1 MKNKRN
7 NDFHQFRVKIL
18 LRIIAMPRIAAAI
31 IYITYSFLPRGNFA
45 NLMMSLLQNIGG
57 MNYDRALE
65 LYSRL
70 FRSHMDT
77 IILVSILFVFIGLLY
92 IFLHWFT
99 RYFEESRKGMDAI
112 LQNTTGEISLS
123 PELIA

>member
-18 LRIIAMPRIAAAI
+18 LRIIAMLGIAAAI
-31 IYITYSFLPRGNFA
+31 IYITYSFLLRGNFA

-57 MNYDRALE
+57 MDYDRALE
-65 LYSRL
+65 LYSRV

-77 IILVSILFVFIGLLY
+77 IILLSILFACSTFFCIGLQDTL
-92 IFLHWFT
+92 
-99 RYFEESRKGMDAI
+99 RKSAREWMPCSKIPQGKFRCPR
-112 LQNTTGEISLS
+112 N
-123 PELIA
+123 